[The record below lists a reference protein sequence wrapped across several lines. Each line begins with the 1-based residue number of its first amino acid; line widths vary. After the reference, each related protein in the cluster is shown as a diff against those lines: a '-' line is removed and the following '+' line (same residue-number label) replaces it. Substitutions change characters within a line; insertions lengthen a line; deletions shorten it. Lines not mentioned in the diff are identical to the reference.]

1 MKVHEL
7 IDLLKQQDQNAMV
20 VVSGYEG
27 GYTEVTRAEITHLQ
41 LDVNSAWSYY
51 GEHEFSEDT
60 SLPVGCFLS

>member
-27 GYTEVTRAEITHLQ
+27 GCTEVTCVGRTHLD
-41 LDVNSAWSYY
+41 LNVNSAWYY
-51 GEHEFSEDT
+51 GEHEVSEDT

>member
-7 IDLLKQQDQNAMV
+7 IELLKQRDQNAMV
-20 VVSGYEG
+20 VIPGYEG
-27 GYTEVTRAEITHLQ
+27 GLDEVTNVGTTHLA
-41 LDVNSAWSYY
+41 LNVNSTWSYY

>member
-1 MKVHEL
+1 MKVYEL

-27 GYTEVTRAEITHLQ
+27 GWTEVTCAGRTHLC
-41 LDVNSAWSYY
+41 LNVNSGLYD
-51 GEHEFSEDT
+51 GEHEVSEDT